1 MTIIIKGDNNGIA
14 VEGSLKI
21 EHLDFEFGKGIK
33 SVSRVHDTTKEEC
46 DYSDAVEIVDEDN
59 VDFDSKLKNVTDL
72 MWRENVLSHKYD
84 YAFIKMYMDS
94 TKGGFPMFKTTP
106 DFLQYLS
113 RINRLKVPSQSTF
126 NSYYDID
133 KIVDGRIHLKYDKA
147 EEDRANM
154 IISKFVELMK

>member
-1 MTIIIKGDNNGIA
+1 MSNYYYKDDAKHYDHHKEFTINLKSADEGKAILRELMKDDEEEA
-14 VEGSLKI
+14 DYEEVE
-21 EHLDFEFGKGIK
+21 
-33 SVSRVHDTTKEEC
+33 EEQN
-46 DYSDAVEIVDEDN
+46 EN
-59 VDFDSKLKNVTDL
+59 FDSKLKNVTDL

-113 RINRLKVPSQSTF
+113 RINCLKVPRQSTF
-126 NSYYDID
+126 NLYYDID

-147 EEDRANM
+147 EDDRANM